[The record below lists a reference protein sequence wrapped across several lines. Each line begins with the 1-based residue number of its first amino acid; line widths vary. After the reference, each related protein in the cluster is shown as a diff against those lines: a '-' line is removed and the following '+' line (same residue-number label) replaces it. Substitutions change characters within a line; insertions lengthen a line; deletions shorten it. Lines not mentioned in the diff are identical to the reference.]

1 MKFIIVDTSVWSK
14 AFRKKN
20 LTEDEKKMI
29 SFLEKII
36 RDGRVIMIG
45 AIRQEI
51 LCGISDE
58 NRFEKLRSALEAFSD
73 FELEEDDYI
82 TAAKYYNKCRCHGI
96 QGSMTDFLIC
106 SVATHHYFSIFAL
119 DDDFNHYK
127 EYIDLDLV
135 KESDWSIE

>member
-1 MKFIIVDTSVWSK
+1 MKFVIVDTSVWSK
-14 AFRKKN
+14 AFRKKS
-20 LTEDEKKMI
+20 LSDGEKKMLNY
-29 SFLEKII
+29 LEKII

-73 FELEEDDYI
+73 FELDGDDYI
-82 TAAKYYNKCRCHGI
+82 TAAKYYNRCRSKGI

-106 SVATHHYFSIFAL
+106 SLAAHHNFSIFSL
-119 DDDFNHYK
+119 DKDFTCYQK
-127 EYIDLDLV
+127 YVDFDLI
-135 KESDWSIE
+135 KESDWMNE

>member
-58 NRFEKLRSALEAFSD
+58 NRF
-73 FELEEDDYI
+73 
-82 TAAKYYNKCRCHGI
+82 
-96 QGSMTDFLIC
+96 
-106 SVATHHYFSIFAL
+106 
-119 DDDFNHYK
+119 
-127 EYIDLDLV
+127 
-135 KESDWSIE
+135 

>member
-14 AFRKKN
+14 ALRKKS
-20 LTEDEKKMI
+20 LSDDEKKMI
-29 SFLEKII
+29 NYLEKII

-73 FELEEDDYI
+73 FELMEEDYI
-82 TAAKYYNKCRCHGI
+82 TAARYFNKCRSHGI

-106 SVATHHYFSIFAL
+106 SVATHHHFSIFAL
-119 DDDFNHYK
+119 DNDFNHYK

-135 KESDWSIE
+135 KESDWNLE